1 MKFGYTLMCEQAG
14 PAQLVRDAVAAE
26 QAGYDFAVISDHY
39 FPWLEEQGHAPFAWS
54 VLGAVAQATDRLP
67 LMTFVTCPT
76 RRYHPALV
84 AQMSATM
91 ALLAPG
97 RFALGLGAGENLN
110 EHVVG
115 GEWPAVDER
124 HDMLEEA
131 AGIIR
136 ALWTGDEITWRGM
149 HFDVVK
155 ARVFDVPKTP
165 PPLGI
170 AVSGP
175 SSCRIAG
182 EHADVMIAV
191 EPNEALCDAYDAA
204 GGAGKPRYGQ
214 QPMSYDV
221 DRQAAITRAHEQF
234 RWFGAGWSVNAELPG
249 PAAFDAASQFVRPED
264 VAAAMPC
271 GDDVE
276 AVIKSVQPWAN
287 AGFTRLALLQIGE
300 RAQDGYLE
308 WSARELLPALRAA
321 FPE

>member
-14 PAQLVRDAVAAE
+14 PAQLVRDAIAAE
-26 QAGYDFAVISDHY
+26 RAGYDFAVISDHY
-39 FPWLEEQGHAPFAWS
+39 FPWLTEQGHAPFAWS
-54 VLGAVAQATDRLP
+54 VLGAVAQATERLP

-97 RFALGLGAGENLN
+97 RFTLGLGAGENLN
-110 EHVVG
+110 EHVIG
-115 GEWPAVDER
+115 GEWPAVDQR

-136 ALWTGDEITWRGM
+136 TLWTGEEVTWRGM

-155 ARVFDVPKTP
+155 ARVFDVPETP

-175 SSCRIAG
+175 ASCRIAG

-191 EPNEALCDAYDAA
+191 EPNEALCAAYDAA

-214 QPMSYDV
+214 QPMSYDT
-221 DRQAAITRAHEQF
+221 DEQTAITRAHEQF
-234 RWFGAGWSVNAELPG
+234 RWFGAGWAVNAELPG

-271 GDDVE
+271 GNDVG
-276 AVIKSVQPWAN
+276 AVVKAVQPWAN
-287 AGFTRLALLQIGE
+287 AGFTHLALLQIGE
-300 RAQDGYLE
+300 HVQDGYLD

>member
-1 MKFGYTLMCEQAG
+1 MEFGYTLMCEQAG
-14 PAQLVRDAVAAE
+14 PVQLVRDAVAAE
-26 QAGYDFAVISDHY
+26 QAGFDFAVISDHY
-39 FPWLEEQGHAPFAWS
+39 SPWLTEQGHAPFAWS
-54 VLGAVAQATDRLP
+54 VLGAVAQATERLP
-67 LMTFVTCPT
+67 LVTFVTCPI

-97 RFALGLGAGENLN
+97 RFTLGLGAGENLN
-110 EHVVG
+110 EHVIG
-115 GEWPAVDER
+115 GEWPAVDLR

-136 ALWTGDEITWRGM
+136 ELWSGDEITWRGM
-149 HFDVVK
+149 HFDVVNAK
-155 ARVFDVPKTP
+155 LFDVPETP

-191 EPNEALCDAYDAA
+191 EPNEALGDAFDAA
-204 GGAGKPRYGQ
+204 GGTGKPRYGQ
-214 QPMSYDV
+214 QPMSYDR
-221 DRQAAITRAHEQF
+221 DRAAAVSRAHEQF

-249 PAAFDAASQFVRPED
+249 PEAFDAASQFVRPED
-264 VAAAMPC
+264 VAQAMPC

-276 AVIKSVQPWAN
+276 AVVKAMQPWAD
-287 AGFTRLALLQIGE
+287 AGFTHVALLQIGGPE
-300 RAQDGYLE
+300 QDGYLS
-308 WSARELLPALRAA
+308 WAQRKLLPALRAA
-321 FPE
+321 FA